1 MPFFGRERE
10 LEDLRD
16 EFAVPRPSLV
26 IVYGRRRIG
35 KSTLL
40 QEAAKGASASVYF
53 QATIGEPADGLAA
66 FKAEIAKT
74 LGDDGIIGGLSDWMN
89 VLNWLAKVA
98 KTRKGLIVI
107 LDEFPYLS
115 DRQDALPSI
124 IQKFSELRRRRERT
138 SEAGPLRLARCVH
151 GGSTDRATSA
161 LRASNDVA

>member
-10 LEDLRD
+10 LEDLKGELPPRD
-16 EFAVPRPSLV
+16 RRSL

-66 FKAEIAKT
+66 FKAEVART

-89 VLNWLAKVA
+89 VLNWLAKA
-98 KTRKGLIVI
+98 ARARKGLIVI

-115 DRQDALPSI
+115 DRQDGLPSI
-124 IQKFSELRRRRERT
+124 IQKFWELRRCR
-138 SEAGPLRLARCVH
+138 
-151 GGSTDRATSA
+151 
-161 LRASNDVA
+161 